1 MNISIAAN
9 GLMNVPNRH
18 FLFGNDNE
26 AKNNSDKHIGVEHAY
41 SISISKEGR
50 DRLRESVSKNPI
62 NIEKDRRQREI
73 WSKSQIDLTGTIET
87 KFHEKFIHLNTERVT
102 GSMGVKDE
110 ADFFA
115 QNLLTVYADMYD
127 EIKKGYADGTR
138 EIYIPDSDAEF
149 GYRRAT
155 EEEEIAAL
163 DEAFDFHAMYTDAYI
178 KFLSED
184 AEYLSTAIQKQ
195 QERLRVAREKQFAD
209 LEKAEYYNRYYE
221 KLREKVENTK
231 PINFNQIMKDSRDY
245 FKAHYSAEG
254 NSDLLNSLFGK
265 IHTQIYS

>member
-163 DEAFDFHAMYTDAYI
+163 DAAFDFHSMYTDAYI
-178 KFLSED
+178 KFLNED
-184 AEYLSTAIQKQ
+184 KDILYANIQKDREMIQ
-195 QERLRVAREKQFAD
+195 ALEEKRNARDVELRFEKI
-209 LEKAEYYNRYYE
+209 LE